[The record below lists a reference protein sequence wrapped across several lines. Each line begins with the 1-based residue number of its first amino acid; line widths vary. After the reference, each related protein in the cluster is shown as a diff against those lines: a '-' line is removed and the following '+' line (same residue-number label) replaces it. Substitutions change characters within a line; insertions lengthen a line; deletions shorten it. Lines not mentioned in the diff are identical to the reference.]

1 MAEELSKRERMA
13 MERTSMPTRPADD
26 RAGDFDEVNLG
37 YTSGLAV
44 LEASR
49 CLNCTRPKCVEG
61 CPVGVQ
67 IESFIRAVAAGDFAT
82 AADVIRMDNALPGVC
97 GRVCPQ
103 EAQCE
108 GACILDKKDKPIA
121 IGHLERFVAD
131 WEREHAVT
139 RASRPETRTGKR
151 VAIVG
156 SGPAGLACA
165 GDLAR
170 KGHEVTIFEA
180 LHEPGGVLIYGI
192 PEFRLPKEIVSAEVA
207 GLRALGVQ
215 IETDILVGAG
225 TTVQSLMTDENFDAV
240 FVGTGAGLPR
250 FPGIPGE
257 DLIGVYSANE
267 FLTRVNL
274 MKAYE
279 KEAETPIYDLVG
291 HPVAVIGGGNTAMDA
306 ARTALRLGG
315 DPVTLYYR
323 RTEEEMP
330 ARREEVEHARQE
342 GVGLAF
348 LVSPLEFEGEDSWL
362 KSVRMQKMEL
372 GEPDED
378 GRRRP
383 VPVRGAIETVPIDVA
398 IIAIGNSPNPLLS
411 RATPGLETTQRG
423 TVVTDPETGATSM
436 PGVYA
441 GGDIST
447 GGATVIL
454 AMGAG
459 RRAARAIDEYLS
471 DGASDDGQVN
481 PKETDAGQPRGDVP
495 ELG

>member
-13 MERTSMPTRPADD
+13 MERTEMPVRDSEE
-26 RAGDFDEVNLG
+26 RSHDFQEVNLG
-37 YTSGLAV
+37 YASGLAV

-49 CLNCTRPKCVEG
+49 CLNCNRPVCIEG
-61 CPVGVQ
+61 CPVGVR
-67 IESFIRAVAAGDFAT
+67 IDEFIRAVAEGNFST
-82 AADVIRMDNALPGVC
+82 AADVIRADNALPGVC

-108 GACILDKKDKPIA
+108 GSCVLGKKHKPIA

-131 WEREHAVT
+131 WERQNAIAPVSAPVE
-139 RASRPETRTGKR
+139 STGKS

-165 GDLAR
+165 GDLAAM
-170 KGHEVTIFEA
+170 GHQVTIFEA

-192 PEFRLPKEIVSAEVA
+192 PEFRLPKEVVKAEVE
-207 GLRALGVQ
+207 GLEKLGVQ
-215 IETDILVGAG
+215 FETDVLIGAG
-225 TTVQSLMTDENFDAV
+225 TTVDTLMSEDGFDAV

-274 MKAYE
+274 MRSYE
-279 KEAETPIYDLVG
+279 GDSETPVFDLEDR
-291 HPVAVIGGGNTAMDA
+291 PVAVIGGGNTAMDA

-315 DPVTLYYR
+315 DPVTLFYR

-330 ARREEVEHARQE
+330 AREEEIQHAKEE
-342 GVGLAF
+342 GVRFSF
-348 LVSPLEFEGEDSWL
+348 LKSPIAFEGDEGWL
-362 KSVRMQKMEL
+362 RSIQMQGMEL
-372 GEPDED
+372 GEPDDE

-383 VPVRGAIETVPIDVA
+383 VPIEGDVETVRTDAVV
-398 IIAIGNSPNPLLS
+398 IAIGNDPNPVLL
-411 RATPGLETTQRG
+411 RATPDLGTTSRG
-423 TVVTDPETGATSM
+423 TIEVDRETGATSI
-436 PGVYA
+436 PGVFA
-441 GGDIST
+441 GGDVAT

-459 RRAARAIDEYLS
+459 RQAANAIDEHLQQ
-471 DGASDDGQVN
+471 GA
-481 PKETDAGQPRGDVP
+481 
-495 ELG
+495 

>member
-1 MAEELSKRERMA
+1 MPEELTKRERMA
-13 MERTSMPTRPADD
+13 MDRTAMPVRPPDERSH
-26 RAGDFDEVNLG
+26 DFGEVNLG
-37 YTSGLAV
+37 YASGLAV

-67 IESFIRAVAAGDFAT
+67 IESFIRAVAEGDFAR
-82 AADVIRMDNALPGVC
+82 AANVIREDNALPAVC
-97 GRVCPQ
+97 GRVGPQ

-108 GACILDKKDKPIA
+108 GACILDKKEKPIA

-131 WEREHAVT
+131 WEREHALAEAT
-139 RASRPETRTGKR
+139 RPATTTGNR

-170 KGHEVTIFEA
+170 MGHEVTIFEA
-180 LHEPGGVLIYGI
+180 LHEPGGVLVYGI
-192 PEFRLPKEIVSAEVA
+192 PEFRLPKEIVEAEVE
-207 GLRALGVQ
+207 GLKSLGVE
-215 IETDILVGAG
+215 IETDVLVGAG
-225 TTVQSLMTDENFDAV
+225 TTIDTLVGDDGFDAV

-274 MKAYE
+274 MRAYE
-279 KEAETPIYDLVG
+279 DDAETPVYDLRG
-291 HPVAVIGGGNTAMDA
+291 RPAAVIGGGNTAMDA

-315 DPVTLYYR
+315 DPVTLFYR

-330 ARREEVEHARQE
+330 ARREEIEHAREE
-342 GVGLAF
+342 GVRFSF
-348 LVSPLEFEGEDSWL
+348 LTSPAALEGEGGWL
-362 KSVRMQKMEL
+362 KAMRVQKMEL

-378 GRRRP
+378 GRGRP
-383 VPVRGAIETVPIDVA
+383 VPVTGAIETVAVDAV
-398 IIAIGNSPNPLLS
+398 IIAVGNSPNPLLA
-411 RATPGLETTQRG
+411 RATPALETTKRG
-423 TVVTDPETGATSM
+423 TVVTDPETGATSI
-436 PGVYA
+436 PGVFA

-459 RRAARAIDEYLS
+459 RRAARAIDEFL
-471 DGASDDGQVN
+471 
-481 PKETDAGQPRGDVP
+481 AG
-495 ELG
+495 

>member
-1 MAEELSKRERMA
+1 MPEELTKRERMA
-13 MERTSMPTRPADD
+13 MERTAMPARPAAE
-26 RAGDFDEVNLG
+26 RGQDFDEVNIG

-49 CLNCTRPKCVEG
+49 CLNCTRAKCVEG

-67 IESFIRAVAAGDFAT
+67 IESFIRAVASGDFAT
-82 AADVIRMDNALPGVC
+82 AADVIRADNALPAVC

-108 GACILDKKDKPIA
+108 GACILDKKGKPIA

-131 WEREHAVT
+131 WERQNAVKKVT
-139 RASRPETRTGKR
+139 RPVSSTGKR

-170 KGHEVTIFEA
+170 LGHEVTIFEA
-180 LHEPGGVLIYGI
+180 LHEPGGVLVYGI
-192 PEFRLPKEIVSAEVA
+192 PEFRLPKDIVEAEVQ
-207 GLRALGVQ
+207 GLRDLGVR
-215 IETDILVGAG
+215 IETDVLVGAG
-225 TTVQSLMTDENFDAV
+225 TTIETLMAEDGFDAV

-250 FPGIPGE
+250 FPGISGE

-274 MKAYE
+274 MRAYE
-279 KEAETPIYDLVG
+279 ENAETPVYDLARR
-291 HPVAVIGGGNTAMDA
+291 PVAVIGGGNTAMDA

-330 ARREEVEHARQE
+330 ARREEVEHAKDE
-342 GVGLAF
+342 GVRFSF
-348 LVSPLEFEGEDSWL
+348 LVSPAVFGGESGWL
-362 KSVRMQKMEL
+362 KSITLQKMEP

-378 GRRRP
+378 GRRSP
-383 VPVRGAIETVPIDVA
+383 VPIEGAIEEVAADVA
-398 IIAIGNSPNPLLS
+398 IIAIGNSPNPLLA
-411 RATPGLETTQRG
+411 RATPNLETTRRG
-423 TVVTDPETGATSM
+423 TVVTDPETGATTL
-436 PGVYA
+436 PGVFA
-441 GGDIST
+441 GGDIAT

-459 RRAARAIDEYLS
+459 RRAARTIDEYLH
-471 DGASDDGQVN
+471 
-481 PKETDAGQPRGDVP
+481 GDT
-495 ELG
+495 

>member
-1 MAEELSKRERMA
+1 MAEELTKRERMA
-13 MERTSMPTRPADD
+13 MERTKMPARPANE
-26 RAGDFDEVNLG
+26 RGEDFGEVNLG
-37 YTSGLAV
+37 YTSGFAV

-49 CLNCTRPKCVEG
+49 CLNCTRPKCIEG

-67 IESFIRAVAAGDFAT
+67 IESFIRAVASGDFAT
-82 AADVIRMDNALPGVC
+82 AAEVIRADNALPGVC

-108 GACILDKKDKPIA
+108 GSCILNKKQKPIA

-131 WEREHAVT
+131 WERQHVVSKVAKPPT
-139 RASRPETRTGKR
+139 ATGQR

-170 KGHEVTIFEA
+170 QGHEVTIFEA

-192 PEFRLPKEIVSAEVA
+192 PEFRLPKEIVAAEVQS
-207 GLRALGVQ
+207 LRDLGVR
-215 IETDILVGAG
+215 IETDVLIGAG
-225 TTVQSLMTDENFDAV
+225 TTLETLMTEDGFEAV

-250 FPGIPGE
+250 FPGVPGE

-274 MKAYE
+274 MRAYE
-279 KEAETPIYDLVG
+279 EEAETPVYDLTG
-291 HPVAVIGGGNTAMDA
+291 RPVAVIGGGNTAMDA

-315 DPVTLYYR
+315 DPVTLFYR

-330 ARREEVEHARQE
+330 ARREEVEHAREE
-342 GVGLAF
+342 GVRFSF
-348 LVSPLEFEGEDSWL
+348 LLSPVAFEGAEGWL
-362 KSVRMQKMEL
+362 KSMRLQKMEL

-383 VPVRGAIETVPIDVA
+383 QPIQGAIESVQADAV
-398 IIAIGNSPNPLLS
+398 IIAVGNAPNPLLS
-411 RATPGLETTQRG
+411 RATPALATTDRG
-423 TVVTDPETGATSM
+423 TVVTDPVTGATSI
-436 PGVYA
+436 PGVFA

-459 RRAARAIDEYLS
+459 RRAARAIDDYLL
-471 DGASDDGQVN
+471 AV
-481 PKETDAGQPRGDVP
+481 V
-495 ELG
+495 

>member
-1 MAEELSKRERMA
+1 MAEELTKRERMA
-13 MERTSMPTRPADD
+13 MERTGMPTRA
-26 RAGDFDEVNLG
+26 AGARGQDFDEVNLG

-67 IESFIRAVAAGDFAT
+67 IESFIRAVASGDFAT
-82 AADVIRMDNALPGVC
+82 AADVIRQDNALPGVC

-108 GACILDKKDKPIA
+108 GACILDKKQKPIA

-131 WEREHAVT
+131 WERRHAVSKVAKPT
-139 RASRPETRTGKR
+139 TSTGKR

-170 KGHEVTIFEA
+170 QGHEVTVFEA
-180 LHEPGGVLIYGI
+180 LHEPGGVLVYGI
-192 PEFRLPKEIVSAEVA
+192 PEFRLPKEIVEAEVQ
-207 GLRALGVQ
+207 GLRDLGVQ
-215 IETDILVGAG
+215 IETDVLVGAG
-225 TTVQSLMTDENFDAV
+225 TTLETLMTEDGFDAV

-274 MKAYE
+274 MKAY
-279 KEAETPIYDLVG
+279 KSDAETPVYDLG
-291 HPVAVIGGGNTAMDA
+291 GRPVAVIGGGNTAMDA

-315 DPVTLYYR
+315 DPVTLFYR

-330 ARREEVEHARQE
+330 ARREELEHAKEE
-342 GVGLAF
+342 GVRFSF
-348 LVSPLEFEGEDSWL
+348 LVSPVVFAGENGWL
-362 KSVRMQKMEL
+362 KSMQLQKMEL
-372 GEPDED
+372 GEPDQD
-378 GRRRP
+378 GRRSP
-383 VPVRGAIETVPIDVA
+383 VPVEGAIGNVAADVA
-398 IIAIGNSPNPLLS
+398 IIAIGNSPNPLLARS
-411 RATPGLETTQRG
+411 TPNLETTRRG
-423 TVVTDPETGATSM
+423 TVVTDPDTGATTL

-441 GGDIST
+441 GGDIAT

-459 RRAARAIDEYLS
+459 RRAARAIDEYL
-471 DGASDDGQVN
+471 
-481 PKETDAGQPRGDVP
+481 RGDT
-495 ELG
+495 

>member
-13 MERTSMPTRPADD
+13 MERTGMPTRLADERADD
-26 RAGDFDEVNLG
+26 FGEVNLG

-67 IESFIRAVAAGDFAT
+67 IESFIRAVASGDFAT
-82 AADVIRMDNALPGVC
+82 AADVIREDNALPGVC

-108 GACILDKKDKPIA
+108 GACILDKKQKPIA

-131 WEREHAVT
+131 WERQHALAKVAKPT
-139 RASRPETRTGKR
+139 ITTGRR

-170 KGHEVTIFEA
+170 LGHEVTIFEA
-180 LHEPGGVLIYGI
+180 LHEPGGVLVYGI
-192 PEFRLPKEIVSAEVA
+192 PEFRLPKDIVEAEVE
-207 GLRALGVQ
+207 GLRDLGVQ
-215 IETDILVGAG
+215 IETDVLVGAG
-225 TTVQSLMTDENFDAV
+225 TTLETLLTEDGFDAV

-250 FPGIPGE
+250 FPGVPGE
-257 DLIGVYSANE
+257 DLVGVYSANE

-274 MKAYE
+274 MRAYE
-279 KEAETPIYDLVG
+279 DEAETPVYDLTG
-291 HPVAVIGGGNTAMDA
+291 RPVAVIGGGNTAMDA

-330 ARREEVEHARQE
+330 ARREEVQHAKEE
-342 GVGLAF
+342 GVRFSF
-348 LVSPLEFEGEDSWL
+348 LVSPVAFEGESGWL
-362 KSVRMQKMEL
+362 KSMRLQKMEL

-383 VPVRGAIETVPIDVA
+383 QPIEGAVESVPVDAV
-398 IIAIGNSPNPLLS
+398 IIAIGNAPNPLLS
-411 RATPGLETTQRG
+411 RATPGLETTARG
-423 TVVTDPETGATSM
+423 TVVTDPDTGSTTL

-459 RRAARAIDEYLS
+459 RRAARAINDFLS
-471 DGASDDGQVN
+471 DA
-481 PKETDAGQPRGDVP
+481 KA
-495 ELG
+495 

>member
-1 MAEELSKRERMA
+1 MDRTAMPVRPPDERNH
-13 MERTSMPTRPADD
+13 
-26 RAGDFDEVNLG
+26 DFDEVNLG
-37 YTSGLAV
+37 YASGLAV

-67 IESFIRAVAAGDFAT
+67 IETFIRAVAVGDFAT
-82 AADVIRMDNALPGVC
+82 AADVIREDNALPGVC

-108 GACILDKKDKPIA
+108 GACILDKKEKPIA

-131 WEREHAVT
+131 WEREHALAEATPASVT
-139 RASRPETRTGKR
+139 TGRR

-170 KGHEVTIFEA
+170 MGHEVTVFEA
-180 LHEPGGVLIYGI
+180 LHEPGGVLVYGI
-192 PEFRLPKEIVSAEVA
+192 PEFRLPKDIVAAEVE
-207 GLRALGVQ
+207 GLRALGVV
-215 IETDILVGAG
+215 IETDVLVGAG
-225 TTVQSLMTDENFDAV
+225 TTIDTLMGDDGFDAV

-250 FPGIPGE
+250 FPGVPGE

-274 MKAYE
+274 MRAYE
-279 KEAETPIYDLVG
+279 DDAETPVYDLRG
-291 HPVAVIGGGNTAMDA
+291 RPVAVIGGGNTAMDA

-315 DPVTLYYR
+315 NPVTLFYR

-330 ARREEVEHARQE
+330 ARREEIQHAKEE
-342 GVGLAF
+342 GVGFSF
-348 LVSPLEFEGEDSWL
+348 LVSPIAFDGEDGWL
-362 KSVRMQKMEL
+362 RAMRLQKMEL

-378 GRRRP
+378 GRRSP
-383 VPVRGAIETVPIDVA
+383 VPVAGAIETVPVDAV
-398 IIAIGNSPNPLLS
+398 IIAIGNSPNPLLA
-411 RATPGLETTQRG
+411 RATPALETSSRG
-423 TVVTDPETGATSM
+423 TVVTNPETGETSI
-436 PGVYA
+436 PGVFA

-459 RRAARAIDEYLS
+459 RRAAKAIDEFM
-471 DGASDDGQVN
+471 
-481 PKETDAGQPRGDVP
+481 AGN
-495 ELG
+495 E